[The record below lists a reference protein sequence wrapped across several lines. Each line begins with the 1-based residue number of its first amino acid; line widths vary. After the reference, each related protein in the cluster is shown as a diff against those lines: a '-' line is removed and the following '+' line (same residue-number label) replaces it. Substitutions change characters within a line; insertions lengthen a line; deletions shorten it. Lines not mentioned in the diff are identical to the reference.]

1 MSEAASLH
9 AQRIETQ
16 EEDVIED
23 LFARGLTD
31 GLPVVPPTEE
41 RVQRMLA
48 AVDRDPHEVLG
59 AVGPNYGPASVEK
72 VAINAVMAGCHPSY
86 FPVVVAA
93 VEAIC
98 EEQFALHAINV
109 TTFSATPLTII
120 NGPIRREI
128 GVNCGHNA
136 LGHGFRANATI
147 GRAIRLIILNIG
159 GAKPQEICK
168 ATLGHP
174 AQFTFCVGEDEEES
188 PWEPLHVERG
198 FRPDQSTVT
207 LFGGHSPF
215 QINDHASRTA
225 EQLALSLGW
234 TMASVWNHKNFPV
247 FSDTVLILG
256 PEHAKTFAQDGWSK
270 SDLRQ
275 FLFEKIRRPF
285 RELKPGVNGGEGA
298 GVSMLKGVNAQTEP
312 PTDDTLYPKFPK
324 LDSILILVAGGTAGR
339 FSAAVPGLARGGAG
353 STITTKAIQSNA
365 DSK

>member
-1 MSEAASLH
+1 MAQAASLQSPH
-9 AQRIETQ
+9 IEAEQ
-16 EEDVIED
+16 DDLIED
-23 LFARGLTD
+23 LFARGVTD

-41 RVQRMLA
+41 RVQAMLSTA
-48 AVDRDPHEVLG
+48 ERDPQETLG
-59 AVGPNYGPASVEK
+59 AVGPNYGPATVEK

-120 NGPIRREI
+120 NGPIRRQI

-147 GRAIRLIILNIG
+147 GRTIRLIILNIG

-198 FRPDQSTVT
+198 FRPEQSTVT

-215 QINDHASRTA
+215 QISDHASRTA

-234 TMASVWNHKNFPV
+234 TMTSVWNHKNFPV
-247 FSDTVLILG
+247 FSDTALILG

-270 SDLRQ
+270 DDIRQ
-275 FLFEKIRRPF
+275 FLFEKIRRPY
-285 RELKPGVNGGEGA
+285 RELRPGVNGGEGA
-298 GVSMLKGVNAQTEP
+298 GVSMLRGVNADKQP
-312 PTDDTLYPKFPK
+312 PADDTLYPKFPK
-324 LDSILILVAGGTAGR
+324 PESILILVAGGTAGR
-339 FSAAVPGLARGGAG
+339 FSAAVPGLVRGSSG
-353 STITTKAIQSNA
+353 STITTKEIQPV
-365 DSK
+365 

>member
-1 MSEAASLH
+1 MPDPVPLRSPRIQ
-9 AQRIETQ
+9 AQDDDPVE
-16 EEDVIED
+16 V
-23 LFARGLTD
+23 LFSRGVTD

-41 RVQRMLA
+41 RVKRMLA
-48 AVDRDPHEVLG
+48 GADRDPQEVIG
-59 AVGPNYGPASVEK
+59 TVGPNYGRATVEK

-93 VEAIC
+93 AEVLSNEKFNAH
-98 EEQFALHAINV
+98 ALNV

-147 GRAIRLIILNIG
+147 GRTIRLLIINIG
-159 GAKPQEICK
+159 GAKPHEITK

-174 AQFTFCVGEDEEES
+174 AQYTFCVGENEEES
-188 PWEPLHVERG
+188 PWGPLHVEKG

-225 EQLALSLGW
+225 KQLALSIGW
-234 TMASVWNHKNFPV
+234 TMASLWNHKNFPL
-247 FSDTVLILG
+247 FSDTMLIVC

-270 SDLRQ
+270 NDLRQ
-275 FLFEKIRRPF
+275 FLFEKIRKPF
-285 RELKPGVNGGEGA
+285 RELRPGVNGGEGA
-298 GVSMLKGVNAQTEP
+298 GVSMLPTRNASSEP
-312 PTDDTLYPKFPK
+312 PADDTMYAKFPA
-324 LDSILILVAGGTAGR
+324 LESIVIIVAGGTAGR
-339 FSAAVPGLARGGAG
+339 FSAAVPGLARGDAG
-353 STITTKAIQSNA
+353 SRITTREIQS
-365 DSK
+365 